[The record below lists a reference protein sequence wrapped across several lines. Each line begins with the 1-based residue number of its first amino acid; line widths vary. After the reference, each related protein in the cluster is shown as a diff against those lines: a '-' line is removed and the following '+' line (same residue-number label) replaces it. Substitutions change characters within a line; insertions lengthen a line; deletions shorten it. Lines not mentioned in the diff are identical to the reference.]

1 MLSLFGSVL
10 CYNVAMSR
18 TYRLFDLLQVLRRH
32 RHPVSGDALARELGV
47 SLRTL
52 YRDIA
57 ALQAMGA
64 EIKGEPGVGYVLK
77 PSFLLPPLM
86 FSQAEIEALA
96 LGLKWVAKR
105 TDDALAMASVDA
117 MAKLAAVLPD
127 DLRSGLED
135 DALVI
140 GPGWKRPQVVNL
152 ALLRRA
158 LHEEKKL
165 ELRYRDEKGI
175 QTARVVWP
183 VALGFFETT
192 RVLVAWCELR
202 EDFRHF
208 RTDRIEAAALLA
220 ERPPKRRRALHKE
233 WSNILLT
240 KLDSA
245 ACYSNVPSVNAQEDE
260 MNTELVFYTNPQ
272 SRGNVVHWMLEEIGQ
287 PYRTEVVEYGPEMKS
302 PRYLAINPMGKVP
315 ALKHGDRVV
324 TETPAILCYLADTFP
339 EAGLAPA
346 PTGRGDYYRW
356 MFFASGCLEAAV
368 SNNAVGWSPAPDMQP
383 RFGYGSYDLVMD
395 VITDAV
401 RGKRHLAGTG
411 FSAVDLYVAS
421 FLDFLMRF
429 DVIEK
434 RPEFTAYCDPL
445 INRPA
450 ALRAKDKIAALM
462 TGEAWSSAK

>member
-1 MLSLFGSVL
+1 
-10 CYNVAMSR
+10 MSR

-32 RHPVSGDALARELGV
+32 RHPLSGESLARELGV

-57 ALQAMGA
+57 VLQTMGA

-105 TDDALAMASVDA
+105 TDEGMADAAGDA
-117 MAKLAAVLPD
+117 MAKLAAVLPG
-127 DLRSGLED
+127 DLRDGLED
-135 DALVI
+135 DALII
-140 GPGWKRPQVVNL
+140 GPGRKRQQVVDM

-165 ELRYRDEKGI
+165 KLQYRDEKGAE
-175 QTARVVWP
+175 TSRVIWP
-183 VALGFFETT
+183 VTLGFFETT
-192 RVLVAWCELR
+192 RVLVGWCELR
-202 EDFRHF
+202 GDFRHF

-220 ERPPKRRRALHKE
+220 DRSPKRRKVLHKE
-233 WSNILLT
+233 WRNILLT

-245 ACYSNVPSVNAQEDE
+245 ACYSNVPSVNAQEDK

-272 SRGNVVHWMLEEIGQ
+272 SRGNVVHWMLEEVGQ

-302 PRYLAINPMGKVP
+302 PSYLSINPMGKVP
-315 ALKHGDRVV
+315 ALKHGDTVV
-324 TETPAILCYLADTFP
+324 TETAAILCYLADTFP
-339 EAGLAPA
+339 EAGLAPES
-346 PTGRGDYYRW
+346 TGRGDYYRW

-368 SNNAVGWSPAPDMQP
+368 SNHAVGWNPAADMQP
-383 RFGYGSYDLVMD
+383 RFGYGSYELVMN

-401 RGKRHLAGTG
+401 RGKRHLADEG

-421 FLDFLMRF
+421 YLDFLMRF

-462 TGEAWSSAK
+462 SGEAWNSPK